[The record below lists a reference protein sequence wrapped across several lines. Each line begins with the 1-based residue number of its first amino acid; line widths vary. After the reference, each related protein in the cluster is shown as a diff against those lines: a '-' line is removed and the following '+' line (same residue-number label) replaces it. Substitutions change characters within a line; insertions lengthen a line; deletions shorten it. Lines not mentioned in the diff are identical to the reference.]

1 MVSSKS
7 LAEHNRGYFARLIHK
22 KPIAPPAPVY
32 HSHTTIKNNFNMGI
46 RFTAILQRRL
56 SVIRQNYPEGLDPLW
71 FIFGR
76 PSSHYEWYVQKSM
89 LRDVRNAYRE
99 LVYYTRDL
107 RDATFREQRPENR
120 EQGEKIPRHRPL
132 SHLTPP
138 TIPKLDFNRFQRF
151 PELKQRKTPEIY
163 NYPKLQY
170 PETRNQPATA
180 YPSARTNEYS
190 TESNIKIDRQVEQLR
205 KEISDIRSDF
215 HNDRNLYNMVNI
227 NNILDQVYSGIEEKL
242 KRQRLKKGF

>member
-1 MVSSKS
+1 
-7 LAEHNRGYFARLIHK
+7 
-22 KPIAPPAPVY
+22 
-32 HSHTTIKNNFNMGI
+32 MGI
-46 RFTAILQRRL
+46 RFTAVLQRRL
-56 SVIRQNYPEGLDPLW
+56 SVLRQNYPEGLDPLW

-107 RDATFREQRPENR
+107 RDATFRDQKPESR
-120 EQGEKIPRHRPL
+120 EVRTQPL
-132 SHLTPP
+132 SHLTLPA
-138 TIPKLDFNRFQRF
+138 IPKLDFNRFQGF
-151 PELKQRKTPEIY
+151 PELKQRKAPEIY
-163 NYPKLQY
+163 NYPKLRY
-170 PETRNQPATA
+170 PEARPQP
-180 YPSARTNEYS
+180 PIFPSSARTSEY
-190 TESNIKIDRQVEQLR
+190 ESNIKIDRQVEQLR

-215 HNDRNLYNMVNI
+215 HNDRNIYNMVNI

>member
-1 MVSSKS
+1 
-7 LAEHNRGYFARLIHK
+7 
-22 KPIAPPAPVY
+22 
-32 HSHTTIKNNFNMGI
+32 MGI

-56 SVIRQNYPEGLDPLW
+56 SVMRNNPEGFDPLW

-107 RDATFREQRPENR
+107 RDATFREQKPESR
-120 EQGEKIPRHRPL
+120 GDGKIQQRPL
-132 SHLTPP
+132 SQLTPP
-138 TIPKLDFNRFQRF
+138 PIPRLDFNKQF
-151 PELKQRKTPEIY
+151 PELKQRKTSEFY
-163 NYPKLQY
+163 NYPKIRY
-170 PETRNQPATA
+170 PESKPPAAFPT
-180 YPSARTNEYS
+180 SVRTNEYT

-205 KEISDIRSDF
+205 KEINDIRSDF
-215 HNDRNLYNMVNI
+215 NNDRNLYNMVNI

>member
-1 MVSSKS
+1 MVSLKS
-7 LAEHNRGYFARLIHK
+7 LAEPKRYSGYFARLIHK
-22 KPIAPPAPVY
+22 KPIVPPAPVY

-46 RFTAILQRRL
+46 RFTAVLQRRL
-56 SVIRQNYPEGLDPLW
+56 SILRQNYPEGLDPLW

-107 RDATFREQRPENR
+107 RDATFREQKPEGR
-120 EQGEKIPRHRPL
+120 EGKTQHRPL

-163 NYPKLQY
+163 NYPKLRY
-170 PETRNQPATA
+170 PETRHQSPIVS
-180 YPSARTNEYS
+180 PSARTSEYS

-205 KEISDIRSDF
+205 KEINDIRSDF

-227 NNILDQVYSGIEEKL
+227 NSILDQVYSGIEEKL